1 LSKSNALLVAILAGI
16 AAGVLAGWLWGAGAV
31 AVLPLGTFFLN
42 ALKMIV
48 VPLVVTSM
56 ISGVA
61 TLGDIRK
68 VGRTGLFTVAY
79 YVVTTGLAV
88 ALGLVLV
95 NIVRPGAGVEI
106 LSAGVPEQILGK
118 SADPWQVLLSFVH
131 PSIVQAAADLQVLP
145 ILLFSLVFGAALTTL
160 GERGKLAL
168 DVFEA
173 CNQAIMKVVDLIL
186 WLAPIGVF
194 GLVAGQL
201 GKQGGLAGFLP
212 VLKSLGAYAGT
223 VLLGLALHALVVLP
237 LLLWKLG
244 GRAPHVYGRRA
255 LTALGTAFATASSS
269 ATLPVTLETTIRE
282 NRVSPAAARFV
293 LPLGATINMDGTA
306 LYEAVAALFIA
317 QAYGIEL
324 GPWQQAIVFVTAT
337 LAAVGAAGI
346 PQAGLVTMVIVLTAV
361 GLPLEGVGLI
371 LTIDWFLDRCRTT
384 VNVWGDMVGAAI
396 VAELRPGATNA
407 TDEELEAWS

>member
-48 VPLVVTSM
+48 IPLVVTSM

-68 VGRTGLFTVAY
+68 VGRTGLYTLGY
-79 YVVTTGLAV
+79 YVVTTSLAV

-95 NIVRPGAGVEI
+95 NLVRPGDGI
-106 LSAGVPEQILGK
+106 DTLSAAIPAQLAGK
-118 SADPWQVLLSFVH
+118 GTDAWQVLLSFVH

-145 ILLFSLVFGAALTTL
+145 ILLFALVFGGALTTL

-173 CNQAIMKVVDLIL
+173 CNQAIMKVVGLIL

-201 GKQGGLAGFLP
+201 GQQGGLAGFLP

-223 VLLGLALHALVVLP
+223 VLVGLALHSLLVLP
-237 LLLWKLG
+237 LLLWKVG
-244 GRAPHVYGRRA
+244 GRPPHVYGRKA

-269 ATLPVTLETTIRE
+269 ATLPVTLRTTIRD
-282 NRVSPAAARFV
+282 NRVSPAAAKFV

-324 GPWQQAIVFVTAT
+324 GLGQQAIIFVMAT
-337 LAAVGAAGI
+337 LASVGAAGI
-346 PQAGLVTMVIVLTAV
+346 PQAGLVTMVMVLAAV
-361 GLPLEGVGLI
+361 GLPLEGVGLL
-371 LTIDWFLDRCRTT
+371 LTVDWFLDRCRTT

-396 VAELRPGATNA
+396 VARLRPGATHA
-407 TDEELEAWS
+407 TEEELEAWS